1 MDNLTLAQMAWLRKH
16 PKYSPIGGPRPGVRF
31 HQVGTLHADGT
42 SEPLGPPTNL
52 IKLRPDG
59 MSIGAGI
66 RMASRHRG
74 NRFFGLPAQPP
85 STPRRQIE
93 PRSIDG

>member
-1 MDNLTLAQMAWLRKH
+1 MNNLTLAQMAWLRKH
-16 PKYSPIGGPRPGVRF
+16 PKYSPHRRAPSRGSF
-31 HQVGTLHADGT
+31 HQVGSLHADGT

>member
-1 MDNLTLAQMAWLRKH
+1 MNNLTLAQMAWLRKH

-31 HQVGTLHADGT
+31 HQIGTLHADGT

-66 RMASRHRG
+66 KMASRHRG
-74 NRFFGLPAQPP
+74 NRFSDCRRNRHQPP
-85 STPRRQIE
+85 
-93 PRSIDG
+93 GVK

>member
-1 MDNLTLAQMAWLRKH
+1 
-16 PKYSPIGGPRPGVRF
+16 
-31 HQVGTLHADGT
+31 LHADGT

-66 RMASRHRG
+66 KMASRHRG
-74 NRFFGLPAQPP
+74 NRFSDCRRNRHQP
-85 STPRRQIE
+85 S
-93 PRSIDG
+93 GVK